1 MTLDRYMLRLWL
13 GPFLAALAIATSVL
27 LLGRALKVLGLVMDR
42 GIEWSIMGSMLMAIL
57 PYFLVLTLPIAFFFA
72 MQSLIVRLFQNN
84 ELDVL
89 RAAGISYSRMFRV
102 LFGTAILFCLLLGY
116 TAMEW
121 MPNGQKQFQVLLYAI
136 QEAKA
141 APGFEPQRFNRE
153 LDNFT
158 VYIRGEDDQGQM
170 HGFMLEDSRHRK
182 PVVYLAEIA
191 DVERAGRQIWF
202 TLYNGSRIEGSG
214 STLRALSFDQYK
226 LVMDV
231 GSLGLIKKAAWRS
244 RIFEMSMAELYAARK
259 KKDSPEAAAEWNRRL
274 IMPTTVLLLFLFA
287 LPLSLEPKRSG
298 KAGAYLLG
306 VLLLLTVYN
315 VQIALHQQVSSGN
328 LPWWSMWAGQIMF
341 ALAGL
346 ELMRRASQDRLPA
359 LLVNSGEMFFLLH
372 QRMYHWVGDRFGK
385 D

>member
-57 PYFLVLTLPIAFFFA
+57 PYFLVLTLPIAFFFS
-72 MQSLIVRLFQNN
+72 MQSVIIRLFQNN

-89 RAAGISYSRMFRV
+89 RAAGVSYTRMFRV
-102 LFGTAILFCLLLGY
+102 LFGVAVALCLLLGY

-141 APGFEPQRFNRE
+141 APGFEPQRFNRDLE
-153 LDNFT
+153 NFT
-158 VYIRGEDDQGQM
+158 VYIRGEDEQGRM
-170 HGFMLEDSRHRK
+170 HGFMLEDSRRRK
-182 PVVYLAEIA
+182 PIVYLAEIA
-191 DVERAGRQIWF
+191 EVERAGSQIWF
-202 TLYNGSRIEGSG
+202 TLFNGSRIEGSG
-214 STLRALSFDQYK
+214 SALRALSFDQYK
-226 LVMDV
+226 LAMDV

-244 RIFEMSMAELYAARK
+244 RIFEMSMAELHAARQ

-298 KAGAYLLG
+298 KAGAYFLG

-328 LPWWSMWAGQIMF
+328 LPWWSMWAGQVTF

-346 ELMRRASQDRLPA
+346 ELMRRASQDRLPV

-372 QRMYHWVGDRFGK
+372 QRIYHWVGDRFGK